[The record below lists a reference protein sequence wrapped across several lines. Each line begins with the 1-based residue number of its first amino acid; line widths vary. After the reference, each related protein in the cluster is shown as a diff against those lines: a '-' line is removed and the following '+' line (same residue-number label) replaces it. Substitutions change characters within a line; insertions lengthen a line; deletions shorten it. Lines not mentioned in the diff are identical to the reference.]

1 MSRLQRY
8 LSQEDQQEDQQ
19 AERTFSQAEK
29 AFSQAERAFSSP
41 YVRNAV
47 KERSNG
53 HNYIQSSNSVAS
65 NGSFSTA
72 FCSKAASTY
81 GRSKHPNDDD
91 ISTLSELTTD
101 ETTPN
106 GHLRRKKK
114 PRSSAEY
121 QSLSSRY
128 TAPDNRDRR
137 RLSPGLTQP
146 HSQAYPPYTN
156 PNIRGKNY
164 TYSSLASEH
173 ERQPPRMSKNQS
185 RSISSR
191 ERKRLIEEDNNPTSI
206 SSRERERRRLIEEEN
221 QPKSISSRERERRRI
236 IEEHNHPR
244 SISSRDQERT
254 RFIEEHNHPRSTTSR
269 QRTRFAEEHS
279 TAQNGVSRRD
289 SNLQKIQLPTEY
301 QSQPRRLSNNQPKTT
316 SSLRNH
322 PKSVSTE
329 SSRKRNHPGY
339 KAEKE
344 APPYVMNLDEVKRK
358 DNEVSTRSNKST
370 KVLPPQK
377 KASFFQRSFRTM
389 FRKKNDDHYFEM
401 RDNVFDDASDSTDSL
416 LEELEEAAAND
427 LANFDPLDP
436 EIVEK
441 SRKKVQLY
449 AGRIVESSYFKTFFI
464 WLIILNSIAMGLSTF
479 RMIRLFKRVY
489 KWVKRIDATCLYLF
503 TLEIGFQMI
512 YLQSKFFT
520 KPSLVFDVL
529 IIGVSWL
536 FSSFRIFRTFSLL
549 NRVSSLRGIIKALFS
564 IYSGLG
570 SITFLIAIL
579 IYIFGVMVTTLY
591 KETYAQGITSDD
603 YFGNLFESFF
613 TLFQVMTMDGWVG
626 ISRELMIGGYQ
637 LSWFLMIPYTILSG
651 VIFFNLF
658 LAEIN
663 EAIVKLEKDKLAEK
677 ILHDAY
683 IDGGKMNLY
692 GTDVYCS
699 NRIKIL
705 NEHVSD
711 LSKTHRNTMEALKT
725 LQDHFMIFLNVKKVS
740 DEKFYEIFAKLPQ
753 SGKGGE
759 CTIEGPP
766 RHL

>member
-8 LSQEDQQEDQQ
+8 LSQEDQQ

-47 KERSNG
+47 RERSNG

-72 FCSKAASTY
+72 FCSKAASPY
-81 GRSKHPNDDD
+81 GRPKHPNDDD
-91 ISTLSELTTD
+91 ISTLSELTND

-114 PRSSAEY
+114 PISSEY

-128 TAPDNRDRR
+128 TAPDKRDHR

-173 ERQPPRMSKNQS
+173 ERHPPHMSKNQS

-191 ERKRLIEEDNNPTSI
+191 ERKRLIEEDNNPRPISSREHERRRFIEEENHPNSI
-206 SSRERERRRLIEEEN
+206 SSRERERRRLIEE
-221 QPKSISSRERERRRI
+221 
-236 IEEHNHPR
+236 HNHPR
-244 SISSRDQERT
+244 STSSRDQERT

-269 QRTRFAEEHS
+269 QRTRFVEEHN
-279 TAQNGVSRRD
+279 TAQKGVSRRD
-289 SNLQKIQLPTEY
+289 LNLHKSQFSTEY
-301 QSQPRRLSNNQPKTT
+301 QSQPLLSNNQPKTT

-329 SSRKRNHPGY
+329 SSRKRNRPEY
-339 KAEKE
+339 KTEKE
-344 APPYVMNLDEVKRK
+344 APPYVMNLDEVKQK

-370 KVLPPQK
+370 IVLPPQK
-377 KASFFQRSFRTM
+377 KTSFSQRSFRTI

-401 RDNVFDDASDSTDSL
+401 RDNIFDDASNSTDSL

-427 LANFDPLDP
+427 PTTFDPLDP
-436 EIVEK
+436 EIVVK
-441 SRKKVQLY
+441 SRKKFQLFV
-449 AGRIVESSYFKTFFI
+449 GRVVESSYFKAFFI
-464 WLIILNSIAMGLSTF
+464 WLIILNSVAMGLSTF
-479 RMIRLFKRVY
+479 RLIRLLKRLY
-489 KWVKRIDATCLYLF
+489 KWVEIIDAVCIYLF
-503 TLEIGFQMI
+503 TLELALQMT

-520 KPSLVFDVL
+520 KPSLVLDVL
-529 IIGVSWL
+529 IIGVSWR

-570 SITFLIAIL
+570 SISFLIAIL

-603 YFGNLFESFF
+603 YFGDLFSSWF

-626 ISRELMIGGYQ
+626 ISRELMIGGYR

-677 ILHDAY
+677 VIQDAY

-705 NEHVSD
+705 DEHVND
-711 LSKTHRNTMEALKT
+711 LSKTHRKTLEALNT

-759 CTIEGPP
+759 NTIEGPP
-766 RHL
+766 RHLIM